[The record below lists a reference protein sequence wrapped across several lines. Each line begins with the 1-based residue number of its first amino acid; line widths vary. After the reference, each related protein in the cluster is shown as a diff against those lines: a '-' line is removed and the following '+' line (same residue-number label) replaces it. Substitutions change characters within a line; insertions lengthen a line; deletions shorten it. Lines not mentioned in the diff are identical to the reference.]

1 MSDNILETKTLSK
14 FFGGVRAL
22 YRVDME
28 IKRGE
33 ILGLMGPNGA
43 GKTTFINVVTGY
55 YKQDEG
61 EVYFEDHE
69 ISKLPVHKRIELGL
83 SRTFQT
89 PRVFSSLTILDNVA
103 ISLLHMTSI
112 SDARKKA
119 AELLEFVGLSDSAHE
134 TPMKLNLAMRKK
146 LELARA
152 IALEPKMVFVDEVA
166 AGLNEAETME
176 ISEMIKNI
184 NREKGITFL
193 VVEHVIPFL
202 VGLCQRIVVF
212 DNGVK
217 IAEGSPDEIIHDPKV
232 IEAYIGKE

>member
-1 MSDNILETKTLSK
+1 MSDNILEAKAVSK
-14 FFGGVRAL
+14 FFGGVKAL
-22 YRVDME
+22 YRVDVE

-55 YKQDEG
+55 YRQDEG
-61 EVYFEDHE
+61 EIYFEDHE

-89 PRVFSSLTILDNVA
+89 PRIFPSLTILDNVA
-103 ISLLHMTSI
+103 ISLLHITSI
-112 SDARKKA
+112 NNARKKA
-119 AELLEFVGLSDSAHE
+119 LELLEFVGLSDSAHE
-134 TPMKLNLAMRKK
+134 TPLKLNLAMRKK

-176 ISEMIKNI
+176 ISEMIKRI
-184 NREKGITFL
+184 NKEKGVTFL

-212 DNGVK
+212 DNGTK
-217 IAEGSPDEIIHDPKV
+217 IAEGKPDEIIHDPRV
-232 IEAYIGKE
+232 VEAYIGKG